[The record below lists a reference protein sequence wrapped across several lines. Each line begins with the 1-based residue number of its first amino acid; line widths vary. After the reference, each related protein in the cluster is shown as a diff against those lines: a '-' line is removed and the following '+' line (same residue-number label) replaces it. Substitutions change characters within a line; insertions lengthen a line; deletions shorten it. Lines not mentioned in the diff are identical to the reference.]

1 VTRPLL
7 PFEVTARA
15 AGSAARAGVLTTAHG
30 TIATPA
36 FMPVGTRGTV
46 RTQTLDQLAALGPTI
61 ILANTYH
68 LLCRPGPADLRA
80 VGGLHA
86 WMGWDRALLTD
97 SGGFQIFS
105 LPGARTMTE
114 AGAEFRSYVDGRRLL
129 LSPETSID
137 MQLAIGSD
145 IMMVLDQCIDATSP
159 RAEAVA
165 AMALTHRWAAR
176 SLAARGAAP
185 NGLFAIVQGAC
196 FPDLRRQSAEVLTSM
211 PGFDGFA
218 IGGLAVGEGRAQR
231 EDMTEL
237 AAALLPADRP
247 RYLMGVGT
255 PIDLLEGVRRGV
267 DMFDC
272 VLPTALAQQGVAF
285 TSRGKVDLRRG
296 VHRTARAPLD
306 PACPCDAC
314 ARYARSYLHHLVK
327 CKEPLGWQLLAF
339 HNLRFYLTLMRD
351 VRAALAAGTFDAL
364 YAERR
369 EVLEAVDLDT
379 PPGPAQAPKA
389 RGPRTLGAFALHE
402 QPGGAFAIRHVASG
416 EVMHPSV
423 SPDEEA
429 SALYVH
435 GAHALRTTPTELVVW
450 DVGLGAGH
458 NAMALVR
465 WRAATPD
472 APPLVLHSFEHDLDA
487 LRLGLGNLRHLPHL
501 RHEAPHRLITQG
513 VCELPGLRWHL
524 HVGDFGTHL
533 PAAPAPALILYD
545 PFSAKVDGAMWTL
558 AAFSRLAQHLTA
570 GGAGPTELLTYTAST
585 AIRTSMLLAGFE
597 VGAGP
602 ATGSK
607 RETTFALHGG
617 TPDQRA
623 ALRGDRPLLDHA
635 WLARRARSTRP
646 FADDVPVSD
655 RAELEARLRARP
667 QFDGATASVV
677 P

>member
-1 VTRPLL
+1 
-7 PFEVTARA
+7 
-15 AGSAARAGVLTTAHG
+15 VLTTAHG

-86 WMGWDRALLTD
+86 WMGWDHALLTD

-369 EVLEAVDLDT
+369 EALEAVDLDT

-429 SALYVH
+429 SSLYVH
-435 GAHALRTTPTELVVW
+435 GAHALRTTPAELVVW

-513 VCELPGLRWHL
+513 VCDLPGLRWHL
-524 HVGDFGTHL
+524 HVGDFETHL
-533 PAAPAPALILYD
+533 PAAPTPALILYD

-558 AAFSRLAQHLTA
+558 AAFARLAQHLIA

-602 ATGSK
+602 STGSK

-617 TPDQRA
+617 TSDQRA
-623 ALRGDRPLLDHA
+623 ALRGDRSLLDHA

-646 FADDVPVSD
+646 FADDVPVTD

-667 QFDGATASVV
+667 QFAGAAAFVV